1 MGKIKQGAF
10 GGFTGKV
17 GNLVGCTWKG
27 IPYMRTRPANM
38 TNPRTEKQQGQ
49 RSKFQVALNFLRT
62 ITPFHASDTG
72 NLRKGRLLSMPPCLM

>member
-1 MGKIKQGAF
+1 MGKIKKGVF
-10 GGFTGKV
+10 GEFTGKV

-49 RSKFQVALNFLRT
+49 RSKFQVALNSSEQLL
-62 ITPFHASDTG
+62 PFYASDTG
-72 NLRKGRLLSMPPCLM
+72 NSQKDRLLSTLPCPM